1 MKKQS
6 VSQLHQAY
14 VATQNFKWNSG
25 LFCQQMTP
33 EPVVQKHWTDSCGS
47 SKSILQRIAWP
58 CSCANAAA
66 C

>member
-33 EPVVQKHWTDSCGS
+33 EPVVQKH
-47 SKSILQRIAWP
+47 
-58 CSCANAAA
+58 
-66 C
+66 